1 MAHVEQT
8 KSSCNGPSGT
18 SGGPASGRGPT
29 RRPRSSAGNPHM
41 HMKNTSQ
48 GLAPYEAQGE
58 MRWDGSS
65 GRMATKAY
73 QLDLLNDF
81 VTAAH

>member
-1 MAHVEQT
+1 
-8 KSSCNGPSGT
+8 
-18 SGGPASGRGPT
+18 
-29 RRPRSSAGNPHM
+29 M